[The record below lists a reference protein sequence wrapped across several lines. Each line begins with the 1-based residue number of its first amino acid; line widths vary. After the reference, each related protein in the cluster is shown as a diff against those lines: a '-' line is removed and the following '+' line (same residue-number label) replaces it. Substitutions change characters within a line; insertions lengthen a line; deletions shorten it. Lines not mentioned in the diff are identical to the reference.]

1 LTLASLA
8 SAAKRGRLSQYGGRP
23 LSDDDPA
30 RLQNGYWYLEQL
42 KNFAERIG
50 MPAAKK
56 LQFLILVLQFPR

>member
-1 LTLASLA
+1 MADA
-8 SAAKRGRLSQYGGRP
+8 LSPTMALR
-23 LSDDDPA
+23 DFE
-30 RLQNGYWYLEQL
+30 NGYWYLEQL